1 MDDLEKF
8 NEISLPQKEDFFSH
22 LNVEDI
28 TGAD

>member
-8 NEISLPQKEDFFSH
+8 NEISLPQKEHFFSH